1 MKRLIVFTLCL
12 LLVGFAVS
20 AKNDKDKDKN
30 MVNLGTYSIGA
41 GDFEAKFWKEMFKGG
56 GPGQPGNTL
65 MAVGEGL
72 IFKHAVLESVGVST
86 DLDYQWITTYV
97 GGMLTLNSSGPWLNK
112 GKLRDTAVLAMNDSK
127 FDEDTGHLE
136 FHLVFG
142 GQFDDTGYFYRVDA
156 WYQGEPRIQIDDEG
170 NWIFHR
176 DNIFKD
182 IIIQIA
188 EEPIDGV
195 PSGGGGERPGK
206 VNYGTY
212 STCDPPD
219 FNTKFWKEMFKG
231 GGPGQPGN
239 VLKAI
244 GDGFV
249 FKHAVLEGE
258 GALTDPD
265 YQYATMY
272 VGGKLTLNSSGP
284 WLNKG
289 QLRARDI
296 TAHNFFTWDKSG
308 DLHFELRFEGMFE
321 DTGIYFQVLAW
332 YDGQPEMKGWGNTSY
347 EFQRGTDFHA
357 KIIISATE
365 ITEALT
371 RDCNG
376 IL

>member
-30 MVNLGTYSIGA
+30 MVNLGTYSL
-41 GDFEAKFWKEMFKGG
+41 DDHFEAKFWKEMFKGG

-65 MAVGEGL
+65 MAVGEGF
-72 IFKHAVLESVGVST
+72 IFKRAVLESVGDPTESGYP
-86 DLDYQWITTYV
+86 DATTYV
-97 GGMLTLNSSGPWLNK
+97 GGVLTLNSSGPWLNK
-112 GKLRDTAVLAMNDSK
+112 GKLRDTAVRAINNSV
-127 FDEDTGHLE
+127 FVETTGHLE

-176 DNIFKD
+176 DSIFED

-188 EEPIDGV
+188 EEPIGGV
-195 PSGGGGERPGK
+195 PSGGGERPGK

-249 FKHAVLEGE
+249 FKHARLLEAKPVGDTYE
-258 GALTDPD
+258 T
-265 YQYATMY
+265 TY

-289 QLRARDI
+289 QLRARKI
-296 TAHNFFTWDKSG
+296 RAVNISTWDEFG
-308 DLHFELRFEGMFE
+308 LHFELRFEGMFE
-321 DTGIYFQVLAW
+321 DTGIYFKVLVL

-347 EFQRGTDFHA
+347 EFQRGSDFHA

-365 ITEALT
+365 ITEELT
-371 RDCNG
+371 RGCDED
-376 IL
+376 